1 MKFEK
6 LKLFAV
12 AIVAVLPLFDVCAGQ
27 DYSGQTVT
35 LTAGGYNKYAGA
47 NFTNATIVGSSG
59 SSSLPVYIYDSDFS
73 GADFTNTKFENIVFI
88 GGNNFSGSNI
98 TYAQFVKCLQGN
110 PPTAWSNV
118 NLSKMDLS
126 GWVLGVASMENG
138 TYDYINN
145 YGSVNLTDSII
156 NNSRLFFCSKYSSY
170 SNNFHRMLQSTKS
183 WKNKDLSGVA
193 IEGNGNFSAD
203 FSGFNLQNMFFG
215 YRYSNQYLNLN
226 LNLTSADMRGLSYL
240 SNVQFVNGTIYKNTI
255 LEDGSVYLFDL
266 AQSGDYLYVREYRN
280 KDGVVQNKPAI
291 VTKPL
296 VKTESV
302 AGGAKIAI
310 DMGCLQLNNDVKIN
324 FEGSESEK
332 SVLEFMFNTAEYE
345 EFMSNG
351 IGVGIKLSSGSLI
364 TFYDNFEIVVE
375 LTGSVEKGDNFLLID
390 GDAMNSIAGID
401 ALEKGENIIVNLN
414 GSKLNNN
421 DWEFYY
427 VNGDFGVEILTTVP
441 EPATCAAIL
450 GALALGLSLWRRRN
464 AR

>member
-35 LTAGGYNKYAGA
+35 LATGSNKYAGA
-47 NFTNATIVGSSG
+47 NFTNATIVGSST
-59 SSSLPVYIYDSDFS
+59 PAYIHDSDFS
-73 GADFTNTKFENIVFI
+73 GADFTNTKFENIVFLF
-88 GGNNFSGSNI
+88 GNNFSGSNI
-98 TYAQFVKCLQGN
+98 TYDQFVKCLQGN
-110 PPTAWSNV
+110 PPSVWNDV

-126 GWVLGVASMENG
+126 GWALGVANMENG

-145 YGSVNLTDSII
+145 YEKVNVTDSII

-255 LEDGSVYLFDL
+255 LEDGRVYLFDL
-266 AQSGDYLYVREYRN
+266 AQSGDYLYVREYRA

-291 VTKPL
+291 VNKNG
-296 VKTESV
+296 SV

-310 DMGCLQLNNDVKIN
+310 DMGCLQLNNDAKIN

-421 DWEFYY
+421 DWDFYY